1 MAFQAPLFC
10 ISLFDNVSQSA
21 YQAKGYGAGKRL
33 LDHQGFGDQKTEL
46 TDSNYRDKMSPW
58 KQQIISPELLR
69 IMHSTRI

>member
-1 MAFQAPLFC
+1 
-10 ISLFDNVSQSA
+10 
-21 YQAKGYGAGKRL
+21 L